1 MVYAATY
8 DYGNLAPVLAGN
20 QGLRTAGNYE
30 IDETKVT
37 SFAGADNKIQRIVYP
52 GCFLGSIPGSTK
64 VRVLPRT
71 KLAAALVASTTTSF
85 TVRTGT
91 ARNFIAGEALAVIA
105 PYAIFT
111 FALNW
116 AAADTATAVI
126 NGVTVTT
133 TAIGTDKSVEAA
145 AMATAINA
153 NPYLLG
159 KVVAIANGETVLVYA
174 DDMATRYTT
183 TASEVTAGT
192 GTFAAG
198 AATMVAG
205 GTAIGTISTV
215 TPLTDTITLSS
226 ASAISLPIGFPIGVA
241 ASAPNDLGML
251 SPNQEVDLLYSAN
264 NFHGAFVGCSVY
276 ESRLPYID
284 GQLKSLFPEIRYV

>member
-1 MVYAATY
+1 MVYSASY
-8 DYGNLAPVLAGN
+8 DYTNLAPVLAGN
-20 QGLRTAGNYE
+20 QGMRTAGNYE
-30 IDETKVT
+30 VDASKVT
-37 SFAGADNKIQRIVYP
+37 SFAGADGKTQKIVYP
-52 GCFLGSIPGSTK
+52 GCFLGSIVGSTK
-64 VRVLPRT
+64 VRPLPRT
-71 KLAAALVASTTTSF
+71 KITAALVASTTTSF

-91 ARNFIAGEALAVIA
+91 ARNFIAGEALTVVA

-192 GTFAAG
+192 GTFAVG
-198 AATMVAG
+198 AATMAAG
-205 GTAIGTISTV
+205 GTAIGTIDTV
-215 TPLTDTITLSS
+215 TPLTDTITLTS
-226 ASAISLPIGFPIGVA
+226 ASAISLPVGFPIGVST
-241 ASAPNDLGML
+241 SAPHDLGLL
-251 SPNQEVDLLYSAN
+251 SPNQAVDVLYSAN

-276 ESRLPYID
+276 ETRLPYID
-284 GQLKSLFPEIRYV
+284 GQIKALFPEIRYV